1 MKFPNDV
8 TNLARLL
15 RTEPSDDLMVG
26 IKIEQDRLGK
36 FPYLIVVNQNEF
48 DIDGMCD
55 FLYLID
61 SLNTQEEAEL
71 LAEQLSREILDQQL
85 AEDNY
90 GTPWLL
96 ESTGVAPYLPQPKV
110 KTISKQRV
118 LFDRSFKTVSGEFDR
133 RYTIVRVLGPFDGNV
148 VSPELVD
155 LLNANDELRY
165 YFYRVAEAIDKPD
178 RKPSPY
184 K

>member
-1 MKFPNDV
+1 M
-8 TNLARLL
+8 
-15 RTEPSDDLMVG
+15 
-26 IKIEQDRLGK
+26 
-36 FPYLIVVNQNEF
+36 
-48 DIDGMCD
+48 DGMCD
-55 FLYLID
+55 FVYLID
-61 SLNTQEEAEL
+61 SFKTQEEAEQ
-71 LAEQLSREILDQQL
+71 LAGQISREILEKQL

-90 GTPWLL
+90 GTPWVL

-118 LFDRSFKTVSGEFDR
+118 LFDRAFKTVSGEFDR

-148 VSPELVD
+148 VSPVLVD
-155 LLNANDELRY
+155 LLNANDELGS